1 MPGHLSSQRPQM
13 LCGCG
18 FQLWPG
24 CHTTVDGMVNGGDGD
39 SHLGV
44 TFEVEVGRYENPMN
58 EDEKF

>member
-1 MPGHLSSQRPQM
+1 M